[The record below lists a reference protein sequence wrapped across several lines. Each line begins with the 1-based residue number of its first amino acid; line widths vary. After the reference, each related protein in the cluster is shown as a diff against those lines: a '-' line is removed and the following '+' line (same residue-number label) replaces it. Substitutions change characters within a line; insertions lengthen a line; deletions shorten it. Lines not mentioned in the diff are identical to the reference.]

1 MPGRDSRLDG
11 CTMPVNALNK
21 IPSWRIPV
29 DWFTCT
35 LVNTP
40 ITEGN
45 SHNAVTRIFEL
56 QRFSKRGR
64 PNDAVTAQQNTVT
77 VTSEEELTT

>member
-1 MPGRDSRLDG
+1 MVAQCQYTRLIRSPRG
-11 CTMPVNALNK
+11 EFQSIGLLARWSTP
-21 IPSWRIPV
+21 
-29 DWFTCT
+29 
-35 LVNTP
+35 P

-64 PNDAVTAQQNTVT
+64 HNDAVTAQQNTVT